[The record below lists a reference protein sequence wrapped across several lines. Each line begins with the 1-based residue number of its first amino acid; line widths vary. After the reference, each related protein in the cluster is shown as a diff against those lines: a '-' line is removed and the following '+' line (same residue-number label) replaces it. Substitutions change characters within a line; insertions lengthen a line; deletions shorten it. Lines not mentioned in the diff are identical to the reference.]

1 MIDKDQLNSNATP
14 AKDGLGQNTKGN
26 KKLKKGLKL
35 PIHEFISASSDQEE
49 DLIIEKYSQV
59 LRSQEKVLEKKNRDS
74 MLSNRGSKN
83 FRNSDEAKNVVN
95 GITGKGDPRS

>member
-1 MIDKDQLNSNATP
+1 MIHNLKGAS
-14 AKDGLGQNTKGN
+14 GN
-26 KKLKKGLKL
+26 KKLKKGLKF

-74 MLSNRGSKN
+74 IISAKGSKN
-83 FRNSDEAKNVVN
+83 FRNTEDNKNLQYGLTQKVDLKN
-95 GITGKGDPRS
+95 QGGTQ

>member
-1 MIDKDQLNSNATP
+1 MNLQGKSA
-14 AKDGLGQNTKGN
+14 N
-26 KKLKKGLKL
+26 KKIKNAGLKF

-74 MLSNRGSKN
+74 MVSVRGSKN
-83 FRNSDEAKNVVN
+83 FRNGEDAAGKNILSGASAKVEIRN
-95 GITGKGDPRS
+95 